1 MIIWIASITKK
12 LKWQEKLPISWVWVS
27 EQQEHM
33 IQDLKINLEWL
44 NGLFWENYIVC
55 LIYYPGIKVT
65 DYLVGH
71 REPNTRIDSIF
82 RFWISMR
89 AQN

>member
-1 MIIWIASITKK
+1 MS
-12 LKWQEKLPISWVWVS
+12 
-27 EQQEHM
+27 
-33 IQDLKINLEWL
+33 QDLKINLEWL

-71 REPNTRIDSIF
+71 QEPNTRIDSIF

>member
-1 MIIWIASITKK
+1 MS
-12 LKWQEKLPISWVWVS
+12 
-27 EQQEHM
+27 
-33 IQDLKINLEWL
+33 QDLKINLEWL

-82 RFWISMR
+82 RFWISMYETKMAINHYQR
-89 AQN
+89 QHDGSEL

>member
-1 MIIWIASITKK
+1 MS
-12 LKWQEKLPISWVWVS
+12 
-27 EQQEHM
+27 
-33 IQDLKINLEWL
+33 QDLKINLEWL

-82 RFWISMR
+82 RFWISMYETKM
-89 AQN
+89 AINH

>member
-1 MIIWIASITKK
+1 M
-12 LKWQEKLPISWVWVS
+12 
-27 EQQEHM
+27 
-33 IQDLKINLEWL
+33 KINLEWL